1 MTKRQKEILI
11 LVITVL
17 LFILASY
24 FSKKYAVNLQ
34 SMALLG
40 GGLGMIVYILAIVLA
55 TVIAPAQS
63 LPLMP
68 IAVNLWGPN
77 PTAILAIV
85 GWTTG
90 SLISFGIARVFG
102 ERIVCYFAPKADIAK
117 WKNLIPKKNAFWLVA
132 FARIVLPVDIVSYA
146 VGLFTNM
153 TWPTYL
159 LATVI
164 GITPFAFV
172 FSHGAKLPLFFQALA
187 GSIIL
192 VLVIFSYK
200 NIKKQFR
207 VWAE

>member
-11 LVITVL
+11 TVVTVL
-17 LFILASY
+17 LFILTSY
-24 FSKKYAVNLQ
+24 FSKKYAPELQNLGVLK
-34 SMALLG
+34 STFG
-40 GGLGMIVYILAIVLA
+40 VVVYILIMMLA
-55 TVIAPAQS
+55 VIIAPAET

-68 IAVNLWGPN
+68 VAVNIWGPN
-77 PTAILAIV
+77 PTAIFSII
-85 GWTTG
+85 GWTIG

-102 ERIVCYFAPKADIAK
+102 ERIVCYFAPKSDITK
-117 WKNLIPKKNAFWLVA
+117 WKNLIPEKNAFWLVA

-200 NIKKQFR
+200 NIKKQIK